1 MLIFHEGLPGSGK
14 SYEAVVKHIIPALAS
29 GREVYA
35 FVEGLDCQKLA
46 AVIGTT
52 EEVIRSLLHYVER
65 DSVRT
70 IDKVVSDNS
79 FVVIDELQNFWSS
92 KGDNCSISQDI
103 INFVSEHR
111 HRGLDILAMG
121 QDFRDVHAM
130 WRRRVDRKIHFMNL
144 DALGL
149 SGRYRWTLYKS
160 TAPDKFTQVSGGV
173 QKYDKKYFG
182 TYKSYVSDDTN
193 TGNYRDSRAVIW
205 NSWTFRLVFICLLIV
220 LPLSITYLVRL
231 FNPSTSSLIKRDSVP
246 VSSTSPAGH
255 LPPASS
261 VRSVPV
267 SPSPSSTLP
276 KPVDASKPAVPA
288 DYVTAFTASGRVRL
302 VSVLS
307 GFNREPYV
315 VVEFRDASYRVLERL
330 DTHMLNSLGW
340 SIQVV
345 SLRLV
350 RLHKLGQPELIA
362 TAWPIEPFGELS
374 DRQLEGVRSSGS
386 GSRSA
391 PASSSSSSLVA
402 SSTPAPTP
410 SPLPYVPAGV
420 SGQLSL
426 QANGAS
432 SIPWSAAKVTR

>member
-1 MLIFHEGLPGSGK
+1 
-14 SYEAVVKHIIPALAS
+14 
-29 GREVYA
+29 
-35 FVEGLDCQKLA
+35 
-46 AVIGTT
+46 
-52 EEVIRSLLHYVER
+52 
-65 DSVRT
+65 
-70 IDKVVSDNS
+70 
-79 FVVIDELQNFWSS
+79 
-92 KGDNCSISQDI
+92 
-103 INFVSEHR
+103 
-111 HRGLDILAMG
+111 
-121 QDFRDVHAM
+121 
-130 WRRRVDRKIHFMNL
+130 
-144 DALGL
+144 
-149 SGRYRWTLYKS
+149 
-160 TAPDKFTQVSGGV
+160 
-173 QKYDKKYFG
+173 
-182 TYKSYVSDDTN
+182 
-193 TGNYRDSRAVIW
+193 
-205 NSWTFRLVFICLLIV
+205 
-220 LPLSITYLVRL
+220 
-231 FNPSTSSLIKRDSVP
+231 
-246 VSSTSPAGH
+246 
-255 LPPASS
+255 
-261 VRSVPV
+261 
-267 SPSPSSTLP
+267 
-276 KPVDASKPAVPA
+276 VPA

-391 PASSSSSSLVA
+391 PAPSPSSSLVA